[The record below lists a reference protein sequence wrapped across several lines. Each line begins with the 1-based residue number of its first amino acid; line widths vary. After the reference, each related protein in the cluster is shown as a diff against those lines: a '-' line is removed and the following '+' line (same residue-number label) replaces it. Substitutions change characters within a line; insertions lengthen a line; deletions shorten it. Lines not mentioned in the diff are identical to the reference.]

1 MIKVMK
7 PSPGA
12 FLRPEID
19 RLVEEFGRRDVLRAA
34 LGAMI
39 RRRAVVM
46 DAGDLP
52 AHIRRDI
59 GLPPEAALRD
69 WRLLR

>member
-1 MIKVMK
+1 MIKVLK

-19 RLVEEFGRRDVLRAA
+19 RLIEEFGRTDVLRAA

-46 DAGDLP
+46 DAGDLS
-52 AHIRRDI
+52 AHLRRDI
-59 GLPPEAALRD
+59 GLPSDAPLRD